1 LLSSSLTFLF
11 PLLSKQTLGFSRGS
25 PRVITSPVRALFIG
39 DVFGKPG
46 RVLVANHL
54 PTIRSKFDF
63 VIANA
68 ENSAGGFGMNRES
81 LETLTKAGVNAV
93 TMGNHV
99 WDNKEIF
106 GLLDDPRVIRPLNFP
121 LGTPGR
127 GWGTFTVGSEKIT
140 VVNILGRLYM
150 NLYEEPFA
158 ALEGVLEHP
167 DLGAVF
173 VDFHAEATSEKI
185 CFAASFD
192 GRVAAVIGTHT
203 HVPTADTRLL
213 PLGTAFQSDSG
224 MTGPLHSSIGMSLE
238 GAIGKFRTGLPHKTN
253 VAEGPCVLNA
263 VELDIT
269 DGIVTRIARYSFF
282 ENDSAGK
289 LEGEVKNA

>member
-1 LLSSSLTFLF
+1 MITF
-11 PLLSKQTLGFSRGS
+11 
-25 PRVITSPVRALFIG
+25 PVRVLFIG

-81 LETLTKAGVNAV
+81 FETLTKAGVNAV

-158 ALEGVLEHP
+158 ALESVLENS

-185 CFAASFD
+185 CFAAAFD

-213 PLGTAFQSDSG
+213 PAGTAFQSDSG

-253 VAEGPCVLNA
+253 VAEGLCVLNA

-269 DGIVTRIARYSFF
+269 DLKVTRIARYSFF
-282 ENDSAGK
+282 EGDAVGK
-289 LEGEVKNA
+289 LEGEVRNA